1 MQPTPTETARAVA
14 QAWQRAYSAE
24 ARPPAADPAARME
37 RWDRAASDAA
47 AAHRRWQAPAALV
60 PQPPEERR
68 WFGILDRARAETL
81 ASQDLPGMAL
91 NLGAVDAIAP
101 AEDDAARLYKAARA
115 LLGGQEYT
123 EAILPPLLPQ
133 IAPVP
138 PPAQG
143 AAWLGRIRDGFRR
156 RPPARPA
163 LPTRVA
169 EMTDAAA
176 RGLLLQA
183 RTWLKEPEAFA
194 RAIHPLVQWLAQ
206 HAPAAAETAGGLAP
220 AARAADAQ
228 GLSGTGAEQQE
239 AAARQIEAPGGAGV
253 APATVAGAAWPG
265 YEVYSR
271 QWDEVRS
278 AASFLME
285 QRSAGDPALPTAPG
299 RDQIRRLA
307 HRLQRRLLSARLR
320 TWSFDQ
326 EEGLLDSRRLA
337 RLLVPGGGRNV
348 FRQERDS
355 PIPHACVT
363 LLVEQSGSMDGKR
376 RTLAALAID
385 LAVHALE
392 TCGIATEVLG
402 YTTRYG
408 ADAPP
413 LAQWRLAGSPA
424 APGRLN
430 ALRHIIYKGAAQPW
444 RRCRSHLGLLLRQD
458 LGHENIDGEA
468 LDWAATRLAGR
479 PEPRKILIVLS
490 DGSPFDAAT
499 QQAHDRSYL
508 ENHLRQVITALEAS
522 PIHLVAIGTGHDV
535 GRFYRHAAT
544 VRRPD
549 AVAEALFEQLGDL
562 LTRLPRSAELP

>member
-1 MQPTPTETARAVA
+1 MQPVPTETARTVA
-14 QAWQRAYSAE
+14 QAWQRTYCAG
-24 ARPPAADPAARME
+24 ARPPADEPAERAE

-47 AAHRRWQAPAALV
+47 AAHRRWQAPSALV
-60 PQPPEERR
+60 PQAPEERR

-91 NLGAVDAIAP
+91 NLSAMDAIAP
-101 AEDDAARLYKAARA
+101 PGDGAARLYKAARA

-138 PPAQG
+138 PPPQG
-143 AAWLGRIRDGFRR
+143 AVWLGRIRDAFRR
-156 RPPARPA
+156 RPAHPA

-176 RGLLLQA
+176 RDLLLQA
-183 RTWLKEPEAFA
+183 RAWLKEPEAFA
-194 RAIHPLVQWLAQ
+194 QAIPPLVQWLAQ
-206 HAPAAAETAGGLAP
+206 HAPAAAETASGLAP

-228 GLSGTGAEQQE
+228 GLSGTGAERQE
-239 AAARQIEAPGGAGV
+239 AAARQIEVPGGAGM
-253 APATVAGAAWPG
+253 APPPVAGAAWPG
-265 YEVYSR
+265 YAVYSR

-278 AASFLME
+278 AASFPLE
-285 QRSAGDPALPTAPG
+285 RGSAGGPGLPTAPG

-348 FRQERDS
+348 FRQESDS

-363 LLVEQSGSMDGKR
+363 LLVDQSGSMDGR
-376 RTLAALAID
+376 RRALAALAID
-385 LAVHALE
+385 LAIHALE
-392 TCGIATEVLG
+392 SCGIATEVLG

-444 RRCRSHLGLLLRQD
+444 RRCRGHLGLLLRQD

-508 ENHLRQVITALEAS
+508 ENHLRQVIATLEAS
-522 PIHLVAIGTGHDV
+522 AIHLVAIGTGHDV

-562 LTRLPRSAELP
+562 LTRPPRSAELP

>member
-1 MQPTPTETARAVA
+1 MQPVPTETARTVA
-14 QAWQRAYSAE
+14 QAWQRTYCAG
-24 ARPPAADPAARME
+24 ARPPADEPAERAE

-47 AAHRRWQAPAALV
+47 AAHRRWQAPSALV
-60 PQPPEERR
+60 PQAPEERR

-91 NLGAVDAIAP
+91 NLSAMDAIAP
-101 AEDDAARLYKAARA
+101 PGDGAARLYKAARA

-138 PPAQG
+138 LPPQG
-143 AAWLGRIRDGFRR
+143 AVWLGRIRDAFR
-156 RPPARPA
+156 RPPAHPA

-176 RGLLLQA
+176 RDLLLQA
-183 RTWLKEPEAFA
+183 RAWLKEPEAFA
-194 RAIHPLVQWLAQ
+194 QAIHPLVRWLAQ
-206 HAPAAAETAGGLAP
+206 HAPAAAETASGLAP

-228 GLSGTGAEQQE
+228 GLSGTGAERQE
-239 AAARQIEAPGGAGV
+239 AAARQIEAPGGAGM
-253 APATVAGAAWPG
+253 APPPVAGAAWPG
-265 YEVYSR
+265 YAVYSR

-278 AASFLME
+278 AASFPLE
-285 QRSAGDPALPTAPG
+285 RGSAGGPGLPTAPG

-348 FRQERDS
+348 FRQESDS

-363 LLVEQSGSMDGKR
+363 LLVDQSGSMDGR
-376 RTLAALAID
+376 RRALAALAID

-392 TCGIATEVLG
+392 SCGIATEVLG

-444 RRCRSHLGLLLRQD
+444 RRCRGHLGLLLRQD

-468 LDWAATRLAGR
+468 LDWAAARLAGR

-508 ENHLRQVITALEAS
+508 ENHMRQVIAALEAS
-522 PIHLVAIGTGHDV
+522 PIHLVAIGTGRDV

-562 LTRLPRSAELP
+562 LTRPPRSAELP

>member
-1 MQPTPTETARAVA
+1 MQPAPTETARTVA

-24 ARPPAADPAARME
+24 ARQPAAEPAERVE

-47 AAHRRWQAPAALV
+47 AAHRRWQAPSALV
-60 PQPPEERR
+60 PQAPEERR

-91 NLGAVDAIAP
+91 NLSAVDAIAP
-101 AEDDAARLYKAARA
+101 PGDGATRLYKAARA

-123 EAILPPLLPQ
+123 EAILPTLLPQ

-138 PPAQG
+138 PPPQG
-143 AAWLGRIRDGFRR
+143 AVWLGRIRDAFRR
-156 RPPARPA
+156 RPAHPA

-176 RGLLLQA
+176 RDLLLQA
-183 RTWLKEPEAFA
+183 RAWLKEPEAFA
-194 RAIHPLVQWLAQ
+194 QAIHPLVQWLAQ
-206 HAPAAAETAGGLAP
+206 HAPAAAETASGLAP
-220 AARAADAQ
+220 AARAADTQ
-228 GLSGTGAEQQE
+228 GLSGTGAERQE
-239 AAARQIEAPGGAGV
+239 AAARQIEAPGGAGM
-253 APATVAGAAWPG
+253 APPPVAGAAWPG
-265 YEVYSR
+265 YAVYSR

-278 AASFLME
+278 AASFPLE
-285 QRSAGDPALPTAPG
+285 RGSAGGPALPTAPG

-348 FRQERDS
+348 FRQECDS
-355 PIPHACVT
+355 PIPHACVS
-363 LLVEQSGSMDGKR
+363 LLVDQSGSMDGRR

-444 RRCRSHLGLLLRQD
+444 RRCRGHLGLLLRQD

-508 ENHLRQVITALEAS
+508 ENHLRQVIAALEAS
-522 PIHLVAIGTGHDV
+522 AIHLVAIGTGRDV

-562 LTRLPRSAELP
+562 LTRPPRSAELP